1 MSMSYLKPLAINS
14 ILLCHHFPLPHHPP
28 MYPIPPSV
36 SPNVDHT
43 TLDGTRFI
51 VFGGSGEAT
60 DSFSSD
66 VSLQFVFRPPP
77 TSSSGHTT
85 SWFQVRYYS
94 AGVSQDV

>member
-1 MSMSYLKPLAINS
+1 MYFLKPLGSNS
-14 ILLCHHFPLPHHPP
+14 ILLCHHFPLAHHPP
-28 MYPIPPSV
+28 THSTRPSV

-43 TLDGTRFI
+43 TSDGTRFI

-94 AGVSQDV
+94 AGVPQNL